1 MDGREQGWRPTSC
14 FEDGV
19 ESAIQGREGALDRE
33 DGDCFTALGE
43 GDLEDLEDL
52 TKGNDKRE
60 TVRWLSRCFWIGAS
74 TVASKGSLG
83 REVDLAPLP
92 SRSAE
97 LYNRVES
104 FDLTRGANI
113 VKGQVLDGITEG
125 KIRAGQSGV
134 ANGDGR

>member
-1 MDGREQGWRPTSC
+1 M
-14 FEDGV
+14 
-19 ESAIQGREGALDRE
+19 
-33 DGDCFTALGE
+33 
-43 GDLEDLEDL
+43 
-52 TKGNDKRE
+52 
-60 TVRWLSRCFWIGAS
+60 
-74 TVASKGSLG
+74 ASKGSLDG
-83 REVDLAPLP
+83 EGNLASLP